1 VRGFFYPQSV
11 AVIGVSPALTNLGR
25 AIAYHLLEF
34 RYTGRVYLV
43 GPKGG
48 SFLGHT
54 IYRSLPEVPGEVE
67 LAVALTPARTLPDV
81 IVACGEQGIRR
92 LVIESAG
99 FRELGEERRG
109 LEEEVTATARRY
121 GIRFIGPNC
130 IGVMNKETGLALPFV
145 PFRDTFHLGPL
156 SIISQSGGVGAALLN
171 SVAVEQLGFSKFA
184 SIGNKLDTDENDLL
198 EYFLEDEATGII
210 FLYLEGIADGR
221 RLMELASRARKPII
235 VHKSNT
241 SETSAPIA
249 RSHTASLSVSDE
261 VVSAAFR
268 QCGIH
273 RVSDMRSA
281 LDAIRACNLPPMAG
295 NRLAVVSRSGG
306 HAVVAADAAGK
317 YGLHLQPFPEA
328 FLRMVESRL
337 RAGVIRLGNP
347 MDLGDLFDFQLF
359 HRIVSETL
367 RRDDI
372 DGVLMVH
379 NYNGV
384 FFEGESRNLVQ
395 AIRKTCEEVQ
405 KPVALCLLTTEEE
418 LRANRRANPGYPF
431 FAEPEEAACALAI
444 SREFAGRRL
453 PNLEEPRRAPVDTEK
468 ARAILAAASAR
479 GSHQLMPDEALL
491 VLSAYGI
498 PVAPWAA
505 TCSASEA
512 AARAADLGF
521 PVAMKV
527 MAEEIVHKSDVGGV
541 LLNRL
546 STAEVEAGFE
556 RLSSLGGDSF
566 IERATQPIL
575 VQKMVAEGVEIFVGG
590 RQDPTFGPVVLLGLG
605 GVFVEVLGDVALRVA
620 PVPDGE
626 ARGMINEIRGSR
638 LLEGVRGQPAADRE
652 ALAAIVTRMSQLL
665 CDFPEVGEIDVNPV
679 KVLAAGRGCVAVDCR
694 IVLSPAAHRHA
705 PARQG
710 GL

>member
-1 VRGFFYPQSV
+1 MRGFFYPQSV
-11 AVIGVSPALTNLGR
+11 AVIGVSPAPANLGR

-67 LAVALTPARTLPDV
+67 LAVVLTPAQTLPDV
-81 IVACGEQGIRR
+81 MRACGELGIRR

-130 IGVMNKETGLALPFV
+130 IGVMNKENGLALPFV
-145 PFRDTFHLGPL
+145 PFRDTFHQGPL

-171 SVAVEQLGFSKFA
+171 SVAAEQLGFSKFA

-210 FLYLEGIADGR
+210 FLYLEGIVDGR
-221 RLMELASRARKPII
+221 RFMELASRSGKPII

-241 SETSAPIA
+241 SETSGPIA

-261 VVSAAFR
+261 VVSAAFC

-273 RVSDMRSA
+273 RVTDMRA
-281 LDAIRACNLPPMAG
+281 AMDAIRACNLPPMRG

-317 YGLHLQPFPEA
+317 YGFHLQPFPDA
-328 FLRMVESRL
+328 FLHMVESRL

-347 MDLGDLFDFQLF
+347 MDLGDLFDFELF
-359 HRIVSETL
+359 HQIVSETL
-367 RRDDI
+367 RREDI

-384 FFEGESRNLVQ
+384 FSEEESRTLVQ
-395 AIRKTCEEVQ
+395 AIRKTCEEIR

-418 LRANRRANPGYPF
+418 LRVNRRTNPGYPLF
-431 FAEPEEAACALAI
+431 TEPEEAACALAI
-444 SREFAGRRL
+444 SRKFAGQRVRK
-453 PNLEEPRRAPVDTEK
+453 LEEPRRAPVDTEQ
-468 ARAILAAASAR
+468 ARAVLKAASAR
-479 GSHQLMPDEALL
+479 GSHQLMLEEAFL

-505 TCSASEA
+505 TRSAQQA
-512 AARAADLGF
+512 AARAAELGF

-541 LLNRL
+541 LLSRL
-546 STAEVEAGFE
+546 SGAEVEAGFE
-556 RLSSLGGDSF
+556 RLSSLAGGSF
-566 IERATQPIL
+566 TEAAKQPIL
-575 VQKMVAEGVEIFVGG
+575 VQKMVVEGLEVFVGG
-590 RQDPTFGPVVLLGLG
+590 KQDPTFGPVLLLGLG
-605 GVFVEVLGDVALRVA
+605 GVYVEVLGDVALRVA
-620 PVPDGE
+620 PITPAD
-626 ARGMINEIRGSR
+626 AWGMIDELRGSR
-638 LLEGVRGQPAADRE
+638 LLKGVRGQPPADRD
-652 ALAAIVTRMSQLL
+652 ALVAVITRMSQLL
-665 CDFPEVGEIDVNPV
+665 CDLAEIGEIDVNPV
-679 KVLAAGRGCVAVDCR
+679 KVLSPGRGCVAVDCR
-694 IVLSPAAHRHA
+694 IVLA
-705 PARQG
+705 PGVRP
-710 GL
+710 